1 MDPHSDV
8 DNNRSVIFFP
18 MDSSSIG
25 IIVALALLVLASAY
39 FSATE
44 TAFSSLN
51 RIRLRNWAED
61 GDQKAQA
68 TLAVAEDFDRLLS
81 TTLIGNNIVNITA
94 ATLGTVFFTRFFQ
107 EYGATISTVVL
118 TIVILVFAE
127 ISPKTLAKEH
137 AESVA
142 MAVTPSLKVI
152 LFLLRPLNALFGL
165 WQTLLGKVFHTSEGR
180 GITEDEL
187 ITMVSTAEDEGDLG
201 TSESRLIR
209 SAIEFGDMQVD
220 EILTPR
226 VDIVSISDQA
236 TAEELDDLISSN
248 RFSRI
253 PVWHENIDSV
263 IGIIHERDFHEAEL
277 EDNGPWLQLVTPVI
291 YVAASARIADL
302 LHDMQRRKLHMA
314 IVVDEYGGT
323 EGLVTLEDILEELVG
338 EIWDEHDEVVEM
350 IRKQEDGSY
359 LISCSASVDDV
370 FQLFDLRVKEDF
382 STISA
387 WVMESLGHIPKIGD
401 QFTYD
406 NLQITVTE
414 IHGMRVMQ
422 IRVDLLPEPEEA
434 S

>member
-1 MDPHSDV
+1 
-8 DNNRSVIFFP
+8 

-25 IIVALALLVLASAY
+25 IIVALVLLLLASSY

-51 RIRLRNWAED
+51 KIRLRNRAED
-61 GDQKAQA
+61 GDERAAA
-68 TLAVAEDFDRLLS
+68 TLAVSEDFDRLLS
-81 TTLIGNNIVNITA
+81 TSLIGNNIVNITA
-94 ATLGTVFFTRFFQ
+94 ATLGTVLFTRFFL

-118 TIVILVFAE
+118 TIAILLLSE
-127 ISPKTLAKEH
+127 ITPKTLAKGH

-142 MAVTPSLKVI
+142 IAVTPSLKVI
-152 LFLLRPLNALFGL
+152 LVLLWPLNALFGL
-165 WQTLLGKVFHTSEGR
+165 WQKLLAKLFHASEGR

-187 ITMVSTAEDEGDLG
+187 IIMVSTAETEGGLD
-201 TSESRLIR
+201 TSESKLIR

-226 VDIVSISDQA
+226 VDMVAISDQA
-236 TAEELDDLISSN
+236 SADELDDLISSN

-253 PVWHENIDSV
+253 PVWHESIDTV
-263 IGIIHERDFHEAEL
+263 IGIIHERDFHEAEPT
-277 EDNGPWLQLVTPVI
+277 EQDSWLHLITPVI
-291 YVAASARIADL
+291 YVAASAPIADL
-302 LHDMQRRKLHMA
+302 LHDMQLKKMHMA

-323 EGLVTLEDILEELVG
+323 KGLVTLEDILEELVG

-350 IRKQEDGSY
+350 IQKQEDDSY

-370 FQLFDLRVKEDF
+370 FQLFDLRTKEDF

-387 WVMESLGHIPKIGD
+387 WVMESLGHIPRIGD
-401 QFTYD
+401 QFTYE

-414 IHGMRVMQ
+414 IDRMRVMQ
-422 IRVDLLPEPEEA
+422 IRIDLLPEPEDV